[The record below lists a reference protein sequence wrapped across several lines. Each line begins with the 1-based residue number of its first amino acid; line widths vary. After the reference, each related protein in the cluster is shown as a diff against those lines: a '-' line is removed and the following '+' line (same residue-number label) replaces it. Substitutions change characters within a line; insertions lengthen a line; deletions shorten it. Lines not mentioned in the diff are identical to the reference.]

1 MPRRHHLHCGTMT
14 HVIPEEGMC
23 VMRRPA
29 HPSVRP
35 RTLLVFAVL
44 VLASCQSAYYATM
57 EKLGYPKRALLVSR
71 VQQARD
77 SQQAAKEQFQ
87 SALERF
93 RAVVHFRG
101 GELEAKYNELSAEL
115 ERSEARAQTVHQRL
129 VAVEEVAEALF
140 KEWEAELAQYTTETL
155 RRASARQLA
164 QTRQRYTPLL
174 RTMKRAEATM
184 APVLAAFRDQVL
196 FLKHNLNARAIAAI
210 QQEGVAVET
219 EITALIRAMEA
230 AIAEA
235 DTFLKTLDQG
245 QGS

>member
-1 MPRRHHLHCGTMT
+1 
-14 HVIPEEGMC
+14 
-23 VMRRPA
+23 MRLPV
-29 HPSVRP
+29 HPGVRP
-35 RTLLVFAVL
+35 RTLLVLAVL
-44 VLASCQSAYYATM
+44 VLASCQTAYYATL
-57 EKLGYPKRALLVSR
+57 EKLGYPKRDLLVSR

-115 ERSEARAQTVHQRL
+115 ERSEARAHTVHQRIA
-129 VAVEEVAEALF
+129 AVEEVAEALF
-140 KEWEAELAQYTTETL
+140 KEWEAELGQYTQETL

-164 QTRQRYTPLL
+164 QTRQRYTPLMS
-174 RTMKRAEATM
+174 TMKRAEATM
-184 APVLAAFRDQVL
+184 APVLATFRDQVL
-196 FLKHNLNARAIAAI
+196 FLKHNLNARAIASI
-210 QQEGVAVET
+210 RQEGAAVET
-219 EITALIRAMEA
+219 EVTALIRAMEA

-235 DTFLKTLDQG
+235 DAFIKALDQG

>member
-1 MPRRHHLHCGTMT
+1 MRLPARHC
-14 HVIPEEGMC
+14 
-23 VMRRPA
+23 
-29 HPSVRP
+29 VRP
-35 RTLLVFAVL
+35 STLLAL
-44 VLASCQSAYYATM
+44 AMPVLASCQTAYYATM

-93 RAVVHFRG
+93 RAVVNVHG
-101 GELEAKYNELSAEL
+101 GELEATYNALSAEL
-115 ERSEARAQTVHQRL
+115 ERSEARAHTVHQRIA
-129 VAVEEVAEALF
+129 AVEEVAEALF
-140 KEWEAELAQYTTETL
+140 KEWEAELAQYTQESL

-164 QTRQRYTPLL
+164 QTRQRSTPLM

-184 APVLAAFRDQVL
+184 APVLTAFRDQVL
-196 FLKHNLNARAIAAI
+196 FLKHNLNARAIASI
-210 QQEGVAVET
+210 RQEGAAVET

-235 DTFLKTLDQG
+235 DAFLKTLDQG
-245 QGS
+245 QES

>member
-1 MPRRHHLHCGTMT
+1 L
-14 HVIPEEGMC
+14 I
-23 VMRRPA
+23 RRPV
-29 HPSVRP
+29 HSRVRP
-35 RTLLVFAVL
+35 RTLLVLAVL
-44 VLASCQSAYYATM
+44 VLTSCQTAYYAAM
-57 EKLGYPKRALLVSR
+57 EKLGYPKRDLLVSR

-93 RAVVHFRG
+93 RTVINFRG
-101 GELEAKYNELSAEL
+101 GELEATYTELSAEL
-115 ERSEARAQTVHQRL
+115 ERSEARAQTVQQRIA
-129 VAVEEVAEALF
+129 AVEEVAEALF
-140 KEWEAELAQYTTETL
+140 KEWEGELAQYTNESL

-184 APVLAAFRDQVL
+184 TPVLTTFRDQVL
-196 FLKHNLNARAIAAI
+196 FLKHHLNARAIAAVR
-210 QQEGVAVET
+210 QEGVAVEA
-219 EITALIRAMEA
+219 EITALIRALEA

-235 DTFLKTLDQG
+235 DAFRKTLDQE

>member
-1 MPRRHHLHCGTMT
+1 MCSLKKEWSLIRPPARHG
-14 HVIPEEGMC
+14 
-23 VMRRPA
+23 
-29 HPSVRP
+29 VRP
-35 RTLLVFAVL
+35 RTLLVLAVL
-44 VLASCQSAYYATM
+44 VVTSCQTAYYAAM
-57 EKLGYPKRALLVSR
+57 EKLGYPKRDLLVSR

-101 GELEAKYNELSAEL
+101 GELEATYNALSAEL
-115 ERSEARAQTVHQRL
+115 ERSEARAQTVHQRIA
-129 VAVEEVAEALF
+129 AVEEVAQALF
-140 KEWEAELAQYTTETL
+140 KEWEAELAQYTDESL
-155 RRASARQLA
+155 RRGSARPFA
-164 QTRQRYTPLL
+164 QTRQRYTPLI

-184 APVLAAFRDQVL
+184 TPVLAAFRDQVL

-210 QQEGVAVET
+210 RQEGVEVET
-219 EITALIRAMEA
+219 EITGLIRAMEA

-235 DTFLKTLDQG
+235 DAFIKGLDQG